1 MWSYSGDPSTSD
13 RDAVRFH
20 MQDTDEDDP
29 LYQDE
34 ELEYLLM
41 EHGNPISA
49 AIEGLERLLVR
60 YSRNPD
66 MRMGQTWLFDSDR
79 FPMLE
84 KALERLKAKRSALA
98 VPYSGGLLQSEFD
111 ALDSST
117 ETDVLPAFRRDPR
130 WAKVD

>member
-1 MWSYSGDPSTSD
+1 
-13 RDAVRFH
+13 

-34 ELEYLLM
+34 EIEYLLM

-66 MRMGQTWLFDSDR
+66 IRIGQTWLFDSDR